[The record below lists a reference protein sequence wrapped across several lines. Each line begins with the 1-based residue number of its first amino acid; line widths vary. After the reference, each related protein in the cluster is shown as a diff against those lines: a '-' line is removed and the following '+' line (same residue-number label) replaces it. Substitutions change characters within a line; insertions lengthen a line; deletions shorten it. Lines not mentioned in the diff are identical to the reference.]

1 MSSARLIL
9 TFGLAAVI
17 LAFTIW
23 ARAEPAAPGGFP
35 PFTNA
40 IQIRKYSG
48 SGSGRNNPIHLQG
61 VITLVDA
68 DRGLVV
74 LQDAT
79 GPVGLRLDLT
89 GLDLKAGQEVLL
101 EAAASS
107 PFFATL
113 PEYPLHPLERTLL
126 TRFECPTN
134 CGEHYATRIRGYVHP
149 PATGEYR
156 FWIASD
162 DSSELWLGTNASP
175 DSARKIASVQ
185 PNRWTELHEW
195 NRFPSQGSEPMLLK
209 AGEKYY
215 IEAVHEQGLLWNHL
229 EVAWQGP
236 GMGRTIIEGGFL
248 SPYVD
253 ALNSDW
259 ITRHSTG
266 PEVEQPFSSMA
277 AAVPRANSPV
287 PSLGTG
293 VILREFWTNC
303 FIKGA
308 TDLSPTRNFES
319 LLALEQPRARVLA
332 PGPWPKPVQVR
343 IGQPLSP
350 EDDYRW
356 VEVEGTVTFVAQDGN
371 SLSIE
376 LSDGE
381 TQMKVR
387 VLDWGGNPAS
397 GIMNW
402 RVRVQGVCTAV
413 VNSQN
418 ERVAGT
424 LWIPK
429 ASKIPLVELSP
440 EEWNAIETTPFSKL
454 TPDGG
459 SAMGNRRIKVRGKVV
474 SQNPGT
480 SLLIQNQDILSGYYS
495 LDGTNWVPTGVP
507 VEVPMS
513 NSVCV
518 GLAITSHDNDALATA
533 VFDQVTGL
541 PETVQDLDIGSP
553 NIKGSAQK
561 DGQTWTIKASGRDIW
576 DQEDQFHFL
585 YAWLDGDFEI
595 SARVKSLVGTQPWTK
610 AGVMI
615 RKSLDS
621 DAPFADVVLTKE
633 NEICL
638 QWRSSPMSTR
648 PDSEYR
654 GLVPTG
660 PWWLKLVRHH
670 NILQVQTEQ
679 RLLLNPGQLVEV
691 LGFPDL
697 ENGVVVIREGSY
709 HEVVDEAEQ
718 PAPKTTWETTLLT
731 IKNTLIGNETG
742 ELPNSFRIKGVVTFK
757 GTINKADYLFVQD
770 DTGSIG
776 VLPATNALN
785 SRLEQEDLVEIQG
798 ERNLGKYAP
807 VIQAEQIEILG
818 KGTMPRPLTHPM
830 EYFVEDRGEG
840 RWVEVQGVVH
850 SVDPEG
856 TIQLAERGE
865 LLLVSPNHAAGR
877 VSPALVDS
885 LVRIRGVMCFST
897 DRGQML
903 LVPSLDH
910 IQVLEPALPDPFMI
924 PSNSIA
930 DLNSTNWPVQQLHRL
945 RLAGRVT
952 YQDRHLLFIQDQSDG
967 LRVQTVAAPTVRIG
981 DKIEAVGFLETQG
994 GHALT
999 LVESLVRKIG
1009 SESPPNAIPAD
1020 IPGILQG
1027 RHDATLARLE
1037 AVLLE
1042 QVSSSV
1048 GDTLQL
1054 RAGQTTFLAKLVRNN
1069 GKMASVAPGSRVQV
1083 TGIAQV
1089 ESDPSQQ
1096 SGGFSYSKPLAGSF
1110 ELLLRSPED
1119 VVVLA
1124 QPSWWTMNHALMLA
1138 GGLLLVLLVAFGWI
1152 QALRYRVQ
1160 QRTLQLQST
1169 MTQLRKETQLSAT
1182 LVERNRLAGEI
1193 HDSVEQGLNGLILH
1207 LDTIA
1212 KLADHPSKVRE
1223 YLSLARNMVAF
1234 SRAEVKH
1241 AVWDLQSPI
1250 LESADL
1256 GTALARIAKQIS
1268 PDSEPRVTVQIQGET
1283 RPLSK
1288 SVEHHLLRIGQEAI
1302 TNAVKHAGAK
1312 HIEVTVIYTQD
1323 EMRLSVHDDG
1333 CGFQPDAVLSHGVGH
1348 FGLRSLRVRGK
1359 RMNGQLDVSS
1369 QPGQGTTI
1377 LVTVPL
1383 KTIEPSTPEP
1393 D

>member
-9 TFGLAAVI
+9 TLGLAAVI
-17 LAFTIW
+17 LAFTVW
-23 ARAEPAAPGGFP
+23 TRAEPVTPGVRA

-40 IQIRKYSG
+40 IQIRKCSG
-48 SGSGRNNPIHLQG
+48 SGSGRNNPIRLQG
-61 VITLVDA
+61 VITLVDTN
-68 DRGLVV
+68 RGLIV
-74 LQDAT
+74 LQDAN
-79 GPVGLRLDLT
+79 GPVGLHLDLT

-113 PEYPLHPLERTLL
+113 PEYPLHPSERTLL

-185 PNRWTELHEW
+185 PNKWTELHEW
-195 NRFPSQGSEPMLLK
+195 TRYPSQVSEPVFLK

-215 IEAVHEQGLLWNHL
+215 LEAVHEQGLLWNHL

-236 GMGRTIIEGGFL
+236 GMVRTIIEGSFL

-259 ITRHSTG
+259 IAQHSAG
-266 PEVEQPFSSMA
+266 SEAEPPASSMA
-277 AAVPRANSPV
+277 STVPRTKFPV
-287 PSLGTG
+287 SSLGTG
-293 VILREFWTNC
+293 VILREYWTNC

-308 TDLSPTRNFES
+308 TDLSPTRSFES

-332 PGPWPKPVQVR
+332 QGPWPKPELVR

-381 TQMKVR
+381 AQMKVR

-418 ERVAGT
+418 ERVAGM

-495 LDGTNWVPTGVP
+495 LDGTNWSLTGVP

-513 NSVCV
+513 NTVCV

-533 VFDQVTGL
+533 VFDQVKGL
-541 PETVQDLDIGSP
+541 PEVTQSLDIGSP
-553 NIKGSAQK
+553 SIKGSAQK

-585 YAWLDGDFEI
+585 YAWLDSDFEI
-595 SARVKSLVGTQPWTK
+595 SARLKSLVGTQPWTK

-621 DAPFADVVLTKE
+621 DAPFADVILNRDTQ
-633 NEICL
+633 ICL
-638 QWRSSPMSTR
+638 QWRSSPLATR
-648 PDSEYR
+648 PDSEYP
-654 GLVPTG
+654 GAFPTG
-660 PWWLKLVRHH
+660 PWWLKLVRSHDT
-670 NILQVQTEQ
+670 LQVQTEQ
-679 RLLLNPGQLVEV
+679 RSPINPGQLVEV
-691 LGFPDL
+691 LGFPDWKD
-697 ENGVVVIREGSY
+697 GVMVLREGSY
-709 HEVVDEAEQ
+709 HEVVDETEQ
-718 PAPKTTWETTLLT
+718 PAPKTTRETPLLSVKG
-731 IKNTLIGNETG
+731 ILAGNKMG

-757 GTINKADYLFVQD
+757 GAVDKVDYLFVQD

-776 VLPATNALN
+776 VLPAADALN

-798 ERNLGKYAP
+798 ERNPGKYAP
-807 VIQAEQIEILG
+807 VIQANQIEILG
-818 KGTMPRPLTHPM
+818 KGTMPKPLTHPM
-830 EYFVEDRGEG
+830 EYFVEGRGEG
-840 RWVEVQGVVH
+840 RWVEIQGVVR
-850 SVDPEG
+850 SVDPRG

-865 LLLVSPNHAAGR
+865 LLSVLPNHAAGK
-877 VSPALVDS
+877 VPPALVDS

-897 DRGQML
+897 ERGQML

-930 DLNSTNWPVQQLHRL
+930 YLNSTNWPVQQLHRV
-945 RLAGRVT
+945 RLTGLVT

-967 LRVQTVAAPTVRIG
+967 LRVRTVAAPVVQIG
-981 DKIEAVGFLETQG
+981 DKIEVVGFLETQG

-1009 SESPPNAIPAD
+1009 SESPPNPIPAD
-1020 IPGILQG
+1020 IPGILQR

-1037 AVLLE
+1037 AVSLE

-1054 RAGQTTFLAKLVRNN
+1054 RTGQTTFLAKLVRNN
-1069 GKMASVAPGSRVQV
+1069 GKMDSVAPGSRVQV

-1089 ESDPSQQ
+1089 ESEPSRQPA
-1096 SGGFSYSKPLAGSF
+1096 GFSSGEPLAGSF
-1110 ELLLRSPED
+1110 ELLLRSPKD

-1124 QPSWWTMNHALMLA
+1124 QPPWWTMNHALMLA
-1138 GGLLLVLLVAFGWI
+1138 GALLLVLLVAFGWI

-1169 MTQLRKETQLSAT
+1169 MTRLRKETQLSAT
-1182 LVERNRLAGEI
+1182 LTERNRLAGEI

-1212 KLADHPSKVRE
+1212 KLADQPSKVRE

-1256 GTALARIAKQIS
+1256 GTALTRIAKQIS
-1268 PDSEPRVTVQIQGET
+1268 PDNKPRVTVQIQGEA

-1302 TNAVKHAGAK
+1302 TNAVKHAKAN
-1312 HIEVTVIYTQD
+1312 HIAVTVTYTND
-1323 EMRLSVHDDG
+1323 KMRLSVRDDG
-1333 CGFQPDAVLSHGVGH
+1333 CGFLPDAVLGHRVGH
-1348 FGLRSLRVRGK
+1348 FGLRSLRVRGR
-1359 RMNGQLDVSS
+1359 RMNGQLERLQQARPRNS
-1369 QPGQGTTI
+1369 G
-1377 LVTVPL
+1377 
-1383 KTIEPSTPEP
+1383 PSYRPAE
-1393 D
+1393 DL

>member
-9 TFGLAAVI
+9 TLGLAAMI

-23 ARAEPAAPGGFP
+23 ARAEPVAPAGLP

-40 IQIRKYSG
+40 VQIRKYSG
-48 SGSGRNNPIHLQG
+48 SGSGRNNPIRLQG
-61 VITLVDA
+61 VITLVDTN
-68 DRGLVV
+68 RGLAV

-79 GPVGLRLDLT
+79 GPIGLRLDLT
-89 GLDLKAGQEVLL
+89 GLDLKAGREVLL

-134 CGEHYATRIRGYVHP
+134 CGEHYATRVRGYVHP
-149 PATGEYR
+149 PVTGEYR

-175 DSARKIASVQ
+175 ESARKIAAVE
-185 PNRWTELHEW
+185 PNKWTVLHEW
-195 NRFPSQGSEPMLLK
+195 NRFPSQGSEPVFLK

-215 IEAVHEQGLLWNHL
+215 LEAVHEQGLFWNHL

-236 GMGRTIIEGGFL
+236 GMARTIIEGGFL

-259 ITRHSTG
+259 ITRHSAGLETE
-266 PEVEQPFSSMA
+266 PQSSSMA
-277 AAVPRANSPV
+277 STVPRANSPV
-287 PSLGTG
+287 PVLGKG

-308 TDLSPTRNFES
+308 TDLSPTRSFDS
-319 LLALEQPRARVLA
+319 LLALDQPRARVLA
-332 PGPWPKPVQVR
+332 QGPWPKPVLVR
-343 IGQPLSP
+343 IGQPLTP

-356 VEVEGTVTFVAQDGN
+356 AEVEGTVTFVAQDGN
-371 SLSIE
+371 ALSIE
-376 LSDGE
+376 LSDGDA
-381 TQMKVR
+381 QMNVR
-387 VLDWGGNPAS
+387 VLDWDGNPAP

-418 ERVAGT
+418 ERVAGM

-429 ASKIPLVELSP
+429 ASTIPLVELSP
-440 EEWNAIETTPFSKL
+440 EEWNAIETTPISKL
-454 TPDGG
+454 TPDGVRT
-459 SAMGNRRIKVRGKVV
+459 MGNRRIKVRGKVI
-474 SQNPGT
+474 SQNLGT
-480 SLLIQNQDILSGYYS
+480 SLLIQDQGFLSGYFS
-495 LDGTNWVPTGVP
+495 TDGTNWWPTGVP
-507 VEVPMS
+507 VEIPMS

-518 GLAITSHDNDALATA
+518 GLAATAHDNDALATA
-533 VFDQVTGL
+533 VFDQVNGL
-541 PETVQDLDIGSP
+541 PEVTQSLDIGAP

-561 DGQTWTIKASGRDIW
+561 EGQTWTIKASGRDIW

-595 SARVKSLVGTQPWTK
+595 SARLKSLVGTQPWTK

-633 NEICL
+633 NGICL

-670 NILQVQTEQ
+670 HTLLVQTEQ
-679 RLLLNPGQLVEV
+679 RSPLNPGQLVEV
-691 LGFPDL
+691 LGIPVL
-697 ENGVVVIREGSY
+697 ENGAVAIHEGCY
-709 HEVVDEAEQ
+709 HEMADEAEQ
-718 PAPKTTWETTLLT
+718 PVPKITWETPLLT
-731 IKNTLIGNETG
+731 IKNTLTGNEIG
-742 ELPNSFRIKGVVTFK
+742 ELPNSFRIRGVVTFK
-757 GTINKADYLFVQD
+757 GKVGNTDYLFVQD
-770 DTGSIG
+770 DTGG
-776 VLPATNALN
+776 VGVTSLADTLN

-798 ERNLGKYAP
+798 SRSPGKYAP
-807 VIQAEQIEILG
+807 VIQASQIEILG
-818 KGTMPRPLTHPM
+818 KGTMPKPRTHPM
-830 EYFVEDRGEG
+830 EYFVESRGEG
-840 RWVEVQGVVH
+840 RWVEVQGVVR
-850 SVDPEG
+850 SIEPGG
-856 TIQLAERGE
+856 TIQLAEKGE
-865 LLLVSPNHAAGR
+865 LLLASPNHAAGR

-885 LVRIRGVMCFST
+885 LVRMRGVMCFST
-897 DRGQML
+897 ERGQML
-903 LVPSLDH
+903 LVPSLDQ

-924 PSNSIA
+924 SATSIA
-930 DLNSTNWPVQQLHRL
+930 NLTSANWPVQQLHRL
-945 RLAGRVT
+945 RLTGLVT
-952 YQDRHLLFIQDQSDG
+952 YRDRHLLFIQDQSDG
-967 LRVQTVAAPTVRIG
+967 LRVQTVAAPAVQIG

-994 GHALT
+994 GHALA

-1009 SESPPNAIPAD
+1009 LETPPHSVPAD

-1027 RHDATLARLE
+1027 RHDATLTRLE
-1037 AVLLE
+1037 AVSLE
-1042 QVSSSV
+1042 QVSSSG

-1054 RAGQTTFLAKLVRNN
+1054 RAGQTTFLAKLVRSN

-1089 ESDPSQQ
+1089 ELKSSQQ
-1096 SGGFSYSKPLAGSF
+1096 PEGFSYREPLAGSF
-1110 ELLLRSPED
+1110 ELLLRSPRD

-1124 QPSWWTMNHALMLA
+1124 QPPWWTMNHALMLA
-1138 GGLLLVLLVAFGWI
+1138 GALLLFLLVAFGWI
-1152 QALRYRVQ
+1152 QALRYRVR

-1169 MTQLRKETQLSAT
+1169 MTRLQKETQLSAT
-1182 LVERNRLAGEI
+1182 LAERNRLAGEI

-1212 KLADHPSKVRE
+1212 KLADHPNKVRE

-1250 LESADL
+1250 FESADL
-1256 GTALARIAKQIS
+1256 GTALTRIAKQIS
-1268 PDSEPRVTVQIQGET
+1268 PDGKPRVTVQIQGET

-1302 TNAVKHAGAK
+1302 TNAVKHARAN
-1312 HIEVTVIYTQD
+1312 HIAVTVTYTED
-1323 EMRLSVHDDG
+1323 GMRLSVQDDG
-1333 CGFQPDAVLSHGVGH
+1333 CGFQPDAFLSHGVGH

-1369 QPGQGTTI
+1369 QPGQGTTVQ
-1377 LVTVPL
+1377 VTVPL
-1383 KTIEPSTPEP
+1383 KTIEPSTSEP

>member
-1 MSSARLIL
+1 MSSVRLIL
-9 TFGLAAVI
+9 TFGLAATVV
-17 LAFTIW
+17 LFPDTS
-23 ARAEPAAPGGFP
+23 PAGEEASAAALPAW
-35 PFTNA
+35 TNVA
-40 IQIRKYSG
+40 QIRQFSG
-48 SGSGRNNPIHLQG
+48 SGSGRNNPIRLQG
-61 VITLVDA
+61 VITLVDTN
-68 DRGLVV
+68 RGLAVM
-74 LQDAT
+74 QDAT
-79 GPVGLRLDLT
+79 GPIGLRLDLT
-89 GLDLKAGQEVLL
+89 GLDLKPGQEVLL

-113 PEYPLHPLERTLL
+113 PEYPLHPSERTLL
-126 TRFECPTN
+126 NRFECPTN

-162 DSSELWLGTNASP
+162 DSSELWLGTNTSP
-175 DSARKIASVQ
+175 ESARKIAAVE
-185 PNRWTELHEW
+185 PNKWTMLHEW
-195 NRFPSQGSEPMLLK
+195 NRFPSQGSKPVLLK

-215 IEAVHEQGLLWNHL
+215 IEAVHEQGLFWNHL

-236 GMGRTIIEGGFL
+236 AMDRTIIEGGFL

-253 ALNSDW
+253 ALNFDW
-259 ITRHSTG
+259 IKKHSVGSETET
-266 PEVEQPFSSMA
+266 PVSSTA
-277 AAVPRANSPV
+277 STVSRTNSPG

-293 VILREFWTNC
+293 VVLREFWTNC

-308 TDLSPTRNFES
+308 TDLSPTRSFDS
-319 LLALEQPRARVLA
+319 TLALNQPRVRVLA
-332 PGPWPKPVQVR
+332 PGPWPKPVLIR
-343 IGQPLSP
+343 IGQPLTP

-356 VEVEGTVTFVAQDGN
+356 VEVDGTVTFVAQDGN
-371 SLSIE
+371 YLNIE
-376 LSDGE
+376 LSDGDA
-381 TQMKVR
+381 QMKVW
-387 VLDWGGNPAS
+387 VLDWNGNSAP

-402 RVRVQGVCTAV
+402 RVRIQGVCEAV
-413 VNSQN
+413 VDSHDK
-418 ERVAGT
+418 RVAGM

-429 ASKIPLVELSP
+429 ASTIPLVELSP
-440 EEWNAIETTPFSKL
+440 EEWNAIEMTPLSKL
-454 TPDGG
+454 TPDEVRT
-459 SAMGNRRIKVRGKVV
+459 MGNRRVKVRGKVV
-474 SQNPGT
+474 SQDLGT
-480 SLLIQNQDILSGYYS
+480 SLLIQNEGFLSGYYS
-495 LDGTNWVPTGVP
+495 SDGTNWWPTGVP
-507 VEVPMS
+507 VEVSMS

-518 GLAITSHDNDALATA
+518 GLAVTSHDNDALATA
-533 VFDQVTGL
+533 VFDQVKGL
-541 PETVQDLDIGSP
+541 PEATQDLDIGSP
-553 NIKGSAQK
+553 SIKGSAQK
-561 DGQTWTIKASGRDIW
+561 DGQIWTIKASGRDIW

-633 NEICL
+633 NGICL

-654 GLVPTG
+654 GLVPTR
-660 PWWLKLVRHH
+660 PWWLKLVRRH

-697 ENGVVVIREGSY
+697 ENGVMVLREGSY
-709 HEVVDEAEQ
+709 HEVVDDAEQ
-718 PAPKTTWETTLLT
+718 PAPKTTRETTLLT
-731 IKNTLIGNETG
+731 IKNTLTGNETG

-757 GTINKADYLFVQD
+757 GAVDNADYLFVQD

-776 VLPATNALN
+776 VSPPANVLN
-785 SRLEQEDLVEIQG
+785 SRLEQGDLVQIQG
-798 ERNLGKYAP
+798 ERNPGKYAP
-807 VIQAEQIEILG
+807 IIQAEQLEILG

-830 EYFVEDRGEG
+830 EYFVDGRGEG

-850 SVDPEG
+850 SVDPKG

-865 LLLVSPNHAAGR
+865 LLLVSPNHAAGK
-877 VSPALVDS
+877 VPPALVDS

-930 DLNSTNWPVQQLHRL
+930 NLTSTNWPVQQLHRV
-945 RLAGRVT
+945 RLTGLVT
-952 YQDRHLLFIQDQSDG
+952 YQDGHLLFIQDQSDG
-967 LRVQTVAAPTVRIG
+967 LRVQTVAAPAVRIG
-981 DKIEAVGFLETQG
+981 DKIEAVGFLDTQG
-994 GHALT
+994 GHVLT

-1054 RAGQTTFLAKLVRNN
+1054 RAGQTTFPAKLVRNN
-1069 GKMASVAPGSRVQV
+1069 GKMASVTPGSRVQV

-1096 SGGFSYSKPLAGSF
+1096 TGGFSYGKPLAGSF

-1124 QPSWWTMNHALMLA
+1124 QPPWWTMNHALMLA
-1138 GGLLLVLLVAFGWI
+1138 GVLLLVLLVAFGWI

-1169 MTQLRKETQLSAT
+1169 MTQLQKETQLSAT
-1182 LVERNRLAGEI
+1182 LAERNRLAGEI

-1256 GTALARIAKQIS
+1256 GTALVRIAKQIS

-1302 TNAVKHAGAK
+1302 SNAVKHAGAK
-1312 HIEVTVIYTQD
+1312 HIEVTVTYTQD

-1359 RMNGQLDVSS
+1359 RMNGQLQRL
-1369 QPGQGTTI
+1369 QPAWPGNDG
-1377 LVTVPL
+1377 PGHCPA
-1383 KTIEPSTPEP
+1383 ENH
-1393 D
+1393 